1 MMEDLLQEAHIMQ
14 LIMPDGRKKSL
25 WATVLCKS
33 IGTNKFCGILILV
46 RKEKS
51 SASKVVMI
59 NNFAEDLVI

>member
-1 MMEDLLQEAHIMQ
+1 MQ

-33 IGTNKFCGILILV
+33 IGTNKFCGILILI